1 MRGKTR
7 TTIRYLV
14 CLAGFMV
21 CFLSILLLSFYM
33 NARRNMD
40 FIGNYTRE
48 VASTAAFHVSD
59 VLEESERT
67 IDSIACLYGK
77 AISSPE
83 ADLALLRELEYASG
97 FDWIR
102 FVDRDG
108 TDHASSGA
116 AVDVSDRAYFQR
128 GMEGKTGVCAVLSS
142 RVSGE
147 KQIGL
152 YAPVRFKGEICG
164 VMVGFLSQDT
174 IAGFLKTDLYGY
186 PAHTVIVQCN
196 GTVLGEYRQADWP
209 ASESCTDFPERMDA
223 VQRQLVLG
231 SLSQRQSVTFRFD
244 APEGSST
251 GAVAPIAGTSW
262 SLVLMFPPEATAQL
276 NNRTNADA
284 LIVLLMTLMIF
295 LLFTGILY
303 RTYRQEKS
311 REAFEAGRSRVNTL
325 LRGLADDYQMIA
337 DVDVRKGT
345 EERFRLG
352 EDSVLPDW
360 AEDNIPYK
368 TAISEYARK
377 MVAEKDRQRF
387 LACNKLE
394 TLLDVVSKQKS
405 CYIEYDAVVDDEIRR
420 YQEKCV
426 LSGGNSD
433 QPHLLISIRD
443 ITEVNRELERA
454 KEAAEA
460 ANKAKTMFLF
470 NMSHD
475 IRTPMNAILGY
486 TELIERHRENP
497 DKLMDY
503 TRNIRQAGAYLMELI
518 NSVLEMARIES
529 GKAELQEEPGDIRE
543 ILRGLDA
550 VLAEGFA
557 EKGIHV
563 ETLVEITHPW
573 IYVDRTKSQ
582 EIHMN
587 ILSNAMKY
595 TPAGGKCPPVP
606 AGAAGSPARVD
617 PAGNRG
623 PGYGHRHQPG
633 ISAPCV

>member
-209 ASESCTDFPERMDA
+209 ASESY
-223 VQRQLVLG
+223 
-231 SLSQRQSVTFRFD
+231 
-244 APEGSST
+244 
-251 GAVAPIAGTSW
+251 GASFG
-262 SLVLMFPPEATAQL
+262 
-276 NNRTNADA
+276 
-284 LIVLLMTLMIF
+284 
-295 LLFTGILY
+295 
-303 RTYRQEKS
+303 
-311 REAFEAGRSRVNTL
+311 
-325 LRGLADDYQMIA
+325 GLAALLSMLNSCASGVSVVNIDNGFGAGYMAHMINHM
-337 DVDVRKGT
+337 RQK
-345 EERFRLG
+345 
-352 EDSVLPDW
+352 EDVLP
-360 AEDNIPYK
+360 
-368 TAISEYARK
+368 
-377 MVAEKDRQRF
+377 
-387 LACNKLE
+387 
-394 TLLDVVSKQKS
+394 
-405 CYIEYDAVVDDEIRR
+405 
-420 YQEKCV
+420 
-426 LSGGNSD
+426 
-433 QPHLLISIRD
+433 
-443 ITEVNRELERA
+443 
-454 KEAAEA
+454 
-460 ANKAKTMFLF
+460 
-470 NMSHD
+470 
-475 IRTPMNAILGY
+475 
-486 TELIERHRENP
+486 
-497 DKLMDY
+497 
-503 TRNIRQAGAYLMELI
+503 
-518 NSVLEMARIES
+518 
-529 GKAELQEEPGDIRE
+529 
-543 ILRGLDA
+543 
-550 VLAEGFA
+550 
-557 EKGIHV
+557 
-563 ETLVEITHPW
+563 
-573 IYVDRTKSQ
+573 
-582 EIHMN
+582 
-587 ILSNAMKY
+587 
-595 TPAGGKCPPVP
+595 
-606 AGAAGSPARVD
+606 
-617 PAGNRG
+617 
-623 PGYGHRHQPG
+623 
-633 ISAPCV
+633 